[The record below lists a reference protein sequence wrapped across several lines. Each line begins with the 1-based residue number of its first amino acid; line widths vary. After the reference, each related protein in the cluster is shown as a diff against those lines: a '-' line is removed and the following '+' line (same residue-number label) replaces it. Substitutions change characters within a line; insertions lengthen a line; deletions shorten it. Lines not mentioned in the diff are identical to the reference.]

1 MKQNLFIP
9 RYVSALLYKELESGG
24 LQYTE
29 GPRLLTDFYVG
40 CAPRVGSIN
49 ARTFGSDWWGTSNVA
64 SITEIKSPR
73 HDNRVLIYFRTLNTN
88 YVLEVDE
95 KYITYRDDL
104 NKLIELTQTDIDG
117 AEWLK
122 EAKAF
127 NEKVTNEYE
136 EQVEE
141 GRAKRKAE
149 REATDGTIHEQGT

>member
-24 LQYTE
+24 LKYTE

-40 CAPRVGSIN
+40 CAPRVGSLSP
-49 ARTFGSDWWGTSNVA
+49 RTFGSDWWGTSNVA
-64 SITEIKSPR
+64 SITEIKPPR

-117 AEWLK
+117 VEWLK

-127 NEKVTNEYE
+127 NERVTNEYE